1 MEVCSQQEQ
10 FTHVLNGR
18 FKGGYITRCYGNPH
32 SGIHA
37 VQLEK
42 CQSVYMN
49 ELPPYEY
56 KPELAAQVQPLLHK
70 MVAAALNQVK
80 SLSL

>member
-1 MEVCSQQEQ
+1 
-10 FTHVLNGR
+10 
-18 FKGGYITRCYGNPH
+18 
-32 SGIHA
+32 
-37 VQLEK
+37 
-42 CQSVYMN
+42 MN

-70 MVAAALNQVK
+70 MVAAGLNQVK